1 MKIKGSPKT
10 LSNEPRPFM
19 KWAGGKGSLLP
30 EFIARL
36 PSGIA
41 DGTITSY
48 IEPFIGGG
56 AFFFNLAMKNGFDEC
71 HLVDINEEL
80 ILVYTVIRQDVE
92 ALIEQLDSLKKEYT
106 VLDED
111 KRQALFYEIRS
122 RFNKEKSS
130 FNYRNFSDAWI
141 ARAADLIFL
150 NRTCFNGL
158 FRVNSKGEFN
168 VPFGRYKNPLIS
180 QPDLLR
186 LDSTLLNNTTL
197 HTGDFTLV
205 REYITEHSF
214 VYFDPP
220 YRPLNK
226 SSFFTS
232 YAKDG
237 FLDEDQRRLAAFF
250 RECDELGACC
260 MLSNSD
266 PKNHD
271 PGDDFFDLLYDG
283 FTIERV
289 LASRRINSN
298 GAGRGKIHEIIVR
311 NY

>member
-10 LSNEPRPFM
+10 LSNDPRPFM

-30 EFIARL
+30 EFNARL
-36 PSGIA
+36 PCGIA

-48 IEPFIGGG
+48 SEPFIGGG
-56 AFFFNLAMKNGFDEC
+56 AFFFHLAMINRFDEC
-71 HLVDINEEL
+71 HLVDINDEL

-92 ALIEQLDSLKKEYT
+92 ALIEQLDLLKMQYSL
-106 VLDED
+106 LDED
-111 KRQALFYEIRS
+111 KRQALFYEIRT

-130 FNYRNFSDAWI
+130 INYRTFSDAWI

-168 VPFGRYKNPLIS
+168 VPFGKYKNPPIS

-186 LDSTLLNNTTL
+186 VDSALLKNTTL
-197 HTGDFTLV
+197 HTGDFSLV
-205 REYITEHSF
+205 REYITEQSF

-226 SSFFTS
+226 SSLFTS

-237 FLDEDQRRLAAFF
+237 FSDDDQRRLAAFF
-250 RECDELGACC
+250 RECDALGACC

-266 PKNHD
+266 PKNHNPD
-271 PGDDFFDLLYDG
+271 DDFFDSLYEG

-289 LASRRINSN
+289 LASRMINSK
-298 GAGRGKIHEIIVR
+298 GDGRGKINEIIVR